1 MTTNSAAANHLAELD
16 ARYEAHRGA
25 LREHVEHA
33 KAALAQSIV
42 VVADRLPRPT
52 GVTPPPPATDAA
64 FDDTSGA
71 LIADTPLLATDDD
84 GIPLWEDPV
93 TSQ

>member
-1 MTTNSAAANHLAELD
+1 MTANSAAADHLAELD

-25 LREHVEHA
+25 LREHVEHT
-33 KAALAQSIV
+33 KATLAQSIV

-52 GVTPPPPATDAA
+52 GVTPPPAADAA
-64 FDDTSGA
+64 FDDTNGA